1 MIEHSARRALF
12 ALAALI
18 VAPLHAASAQQPAA
32 PRSAAQ
38 WRDDLRFMMQRLPEL
53 HANLYHATSKATF
66 DSAAAAL
73 DARIPSLSRDEIIV
87 GLMRIVALA
96 HDGHTNIYPTR
107 DRVVAFHSLPVA
119 LYLFGDTLGAD
130 TLGGGTL
137 GGGTLIVRAADRAH
151 ADLVGASV
159 ERIGDVSAVEAYARV
174 RECIGRDNE
183 MDARFFAPQLLA
195 MPEMLHAL
203 GLAPSADSARFT
215 LRTGGALRSVW
226 LHAEPPLPPRPGDTD
241 NTWRRRAGWVDA
253 RDAARTPDPLWLRE
267 PPDTVLWWFTEI
279 PGTRT
284 GYVQIN
290 QIRNGDSVAFEDFTD
305 RALAFVDSARIDR
318 LVLDL
323 RLNRGGNGDLL
334 APLERGLL
342 RRPKVNSRGRLFV
355 LMGRSTFSAA
365 QFLLDDL
372 HKFSEATFV
381 GEPSG
386 SKGNTYGDSRQIRLP
401 NSGITVRASIY
412 YWQDWSPTDTRQF
425 TPPDIYAPLTLA
437 DYRANRD
444 PVLAAALAGVPAR
457 SLRDELVALFAAGDT
472 AGAHARFRAYMTQRA
487 HAYAD
492 GHTIIDDAALW
503 FYNHRDFP
511 RAAAAFAIAESEYP
525 NVLRSHTN
533 AAALYELTKQP
544 VLERRSLEQA
554 LRLAPDDRSIQA
566 RLNVLRGHPE
576 PVQ

>member
-1 MIEHSARRALF
+1 MTMHFARHALI
-12 ALAALI
+12 ALATL
-18 VAPLHAASAQQPAA
+18 VVPPLHAASAQQSPAQQA
-32 PRSAAQ
+32 PAPLSAAQ

-53 HANLYHATSKATF
+53 HANLYHAATKATF

-96 HDGHTNIYPTR
+96 GDGHTNIYPTR
-107 DRVVAFHSLPVA
+107 DRAIAFHSLPVA
-119 LYLFGDTLGAD
+119 LYLFGDATA
-130 TLGGGTL
+130 GGTL
-137 GGGTLIVRAADRAH
+137 VVRAADRAH
-151 ADLVGASV
+151 AELVGASV
-159 ERIGDVSAVEAYARV
+159 ERIGDVSAAEAYARV

-215 LRTGGALRSVW
+215 LRVDGALRSVW

-253 RDAARTPDPLWLRE
+253 RDAARAPDPLWLRE

-279 PGTRT
+279 PGART
-284 GYVQIN
+284 AYVQIN
-290 QIRNGDSVAFEDFTD
+290 QVQNGDSVAFEDFAN
-305 RALAFVDSARIDR
+305 RALAFVDTAHIDR

-323 RLNRGGNGDLL
+323 RLNRGGNGGLL

-342 RRPKVNSRGRLFV
+342 RRPKVNARGRFFV

-372 HKFSEATFV
+372 QKFSEATFV

-386 SKGNTYGDSRQIRLP
+386 SKGNTYGDSRQIKLP
-401 NSGITVRASIY
+401 HSGITVRASIY

-444 PVLAAALAGVPAR
+444 PALAAALAGVPAR
-457 SLRDELVALFAAGDT
+457 SLRDELVALLAAGDT
-472 AGAHARFRAYMTQRA
+472 ATAHARFRSYMTEPT
-487 HAYAD
+487 HAYVD
-492 GHTIIDDAALW
+492 GHTIIDRAALW
-503 FYNHRDFP
+503 FYNRKDYP

-525 NVLRSHTN
+525 HELRSHTN
-533 AAALYELTKQP
+533 AASLYELTKQP
-544 VLERRSLEQA
+544 ALERHSLEHA
-554 LRLAPDDRSIQA
+554 LRLAPSDTSIQA
-566 RLNVLRGHPE
+566 RLNVLRGLPGSSR
-576 PVQ
+576 